1 MKDSII
7 SAKAKKRE
15 LTIFIIIFIASFIL
29 NIISI
34 IAYNTD
40 WIEVLSALHYVL
52 IFAVVIYVLQ
62 GVVRL
67 IIWGITRLV
76 SSKKSEA

>member
-7 SAKAKKRE
+7 SAKTKKRE
-15 LTIFIIIFIASFIL
+15 LNIFIIALAVAFIL

-52 IFAVVIYVLQ
+52 LFAIVLYIIQ
-62 GVVRL
+62 GIIRL
-67 IIWGITRLV
+67 IIWGIRRLFCRQR
-76 SSKKSEA
+76 SQA

>member
-7 SAKAKKRE
+7 SAKTKKRE
-15 LTIFIIIFIASFIL
+15 LTVFIIIFIASFIL

-34 IAYNTD
+34 ISYNTD

-52 IFAVVIYVLQ
+52 IFAVVIYFLQ
-62 GVVRL
+62 GVIRL
-67 IIWGITRLV
+67 IIWGITRLA

>member
-34 IAYNTD
+34 ITYNTD

-67 IIWGITRLV
+67 IIWGIKWLV